1 MTLFKGKLVQ
11 FNISTVYV
19 EPYTDSS
26 TVFKFYYPRGDVFGR
41 TSVNLEYYGFCQYRA
56 RDTKH

>member
-1 MTLFKGKLVQ
+1 MTVFKGKLAQ

-26 TVFKFYYPRGDVFGR
+26 TVFKFYYPRGDVYWR
-41 TSVNLEYYGFCQYRA
+41 TSVSLEY
-56 RDTKH
+56 